1 MTSTNI
7 ITCSRPAA
15 DRQPKLKFATRIA
28 PGLGPGRN
36 QLKIRMNS
44 RKLVQ
49 NNPSSLNRNKGISVI
64 LNKFKV
70 VAATAVLEDDEEEE
84 DDDEEGKE
92 EDDDEEGEDD

>member
-1 MTSTNI
+1 MTTTRSCTSN
-7 ITCSRPAA
+7 RPAA
-15 DRQPKLKFATRIA
+15 DQEPTLTYATRIA

-44 RKLVQ
+44 HKLVQ

-84 DDDEEGKE
+84 DDDEEGEE
-92 EDDDEEGEDD
+92 EDDGEEGEDD